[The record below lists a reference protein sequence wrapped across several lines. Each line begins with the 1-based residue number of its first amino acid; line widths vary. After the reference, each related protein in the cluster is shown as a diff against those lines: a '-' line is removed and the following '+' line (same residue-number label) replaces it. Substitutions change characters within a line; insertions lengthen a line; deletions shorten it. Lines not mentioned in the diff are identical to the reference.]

1 MLQQPIF
8 GNSFLT
14 PWREMARWQQ
24 EMNRLFSGV
33 PSPTNGHTATGYPA
47 MNILTNQEG
56 AVVTA
61 ELPGID
67 LDNIDIS
74 ITGDILTL
82 TGSRQPGQLPEGAKY
97 HRQERGLANSA
108 GPSAYPSRSR
118 WARLRRF
125 SRMAYC
131 TSPCLAP
138 KRTNLRRLP
147 LMLLMPNDYL
157 CSRIRKRR

>member
-1 MLQQPIF
+1 MMDERRSLIMLQQPIF

-33 PSPTNGHTATGYPA
+33 PSPTNGHTAPGYPA

-97 HRQERGLANSA
+97 HRQERGF
-108 GPSAYPSRSR
+108 GQ
-118 WARLRRF
+118 F
-125 SRMAYC
+125 SR
-131 TSPCLAP
+131 TI
-138 KRTNLRRLP
+138 RLP
-147 LMLLMPNDYL
+147 FQVAVGQVEAVFKNGILHISLPRTEADKPKKITVNAANA
-157 CSRIRKRR
+157 